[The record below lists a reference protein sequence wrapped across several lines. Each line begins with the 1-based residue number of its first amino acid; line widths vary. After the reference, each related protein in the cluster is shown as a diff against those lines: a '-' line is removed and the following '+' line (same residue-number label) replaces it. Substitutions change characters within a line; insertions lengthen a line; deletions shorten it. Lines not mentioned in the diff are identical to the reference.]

1 MDYNLNI
8 RNKDIIEEEEER
20 LFVHENFRL
29 WFLSDLDTLSNI
41 PGTNSR
47 NIVNFI
53 ETKYLLLML
62 EPLIYDAIKIT
73 PQISD
78 LSRTYSN
85 CKEILSQIKSK
96 SDVIK
101 PETYLSLF
109 LMAMACLLPPLI
121 KNLCLKKVQGTK
133 GEKSKA
139 E

>member
-53 ETKYLLLML
+53 EAKYLLLML
-62 EPLIYDAIKIT
+62 EPLIYDAMKIT

-85 CKEILSQIKSK
+85 CKEILSQIKGLK
-96 SDVIK
+96 SNIVEEGSI
-101 PETYLSLF
+101 LHSLMTHNEF
-109 LMAMACLLPPLI
+109 
-121 KNLCLKKVQGTK
+121 KSRNLWYYIF
-133 GEKSKA
+133 S
-139 E
+139 